1 MSGHKCIR
9 QECVTFLHIII
20 HINVIHEYICTYI
33 CCTFSNVDGSYRH
46 CLLPNP
52 CYVMYLK
59 LNIIHAYSINYVNIA
74 VAGVGSEFE
83 MVQDH
88 NYTCHNPSLKYCKEE
103 ELVDRIIVL
112 EVSKLTIYQGLA
124 IFFLQLDTVSFSCF
138 LIKINTR
145 TYKILVHVLPTSYV
159 YTCIYTHVPNYF
171 TKQH

>member
-1 MSGHKCIR
+1 
-9 QECVTFLHIII
+9 
-20 HINVIHEYICTYI
+20 
-33 CCTFSNVDGSYRH
+33 
-46 CLLPNP
+46 
-52 CYVMYLK
+52 
-59 LNIIHAYSINYVNIA
+59 
-74 VAGVGSEFE
+74 

>member
-1 MSGHKCIR
+1 MP
-9 QECVTFLHIII
+9 QQ
-20 HINVIHEYICTYI
+20 
-33 CCTFSNVDGSYRH
+33 
-46 CLLPNP
+46 LPNP

-59 LNIIHAYSINYVNIA
+59 LNIIHGYSINYVNIA

-124 IFFLQLDTVSFSCF
+124 FFFYNWTPYHLVVF
-138 LIKINTR
+138 LLK
-145 TYKILVHVLPTSYV
+145 
-159 YTCIYTHVPNYF
+159 
-171 TKQH
+171 